1 MTNKGNI
8 TSLFGKSPI
17 SPLQQH
23 MKKVHSCIKEF
34 GVFAKALMQRLGE
47 SPSSSNFNCT
57 KRAQSRQAKEKV
69 KNEFA

>member
-8 TSLFGKSPI
+8 SSLFGKSPI

-34 GVFAKALMQRLGE
+34 GVFAKATNAE
-47 SPSSSNFNCT
+47 NWE
-57 KRAQSRQAKEKV
+57 KAQAAQISIVQKEHKAD
-69 KNEFA
+69 KLKIIMNSAS